1 MNVTRSLPR
10 RLVRLVPA
18 ALLMSSLALAQA
30 VDPAAAREQLKQ
42 GFALK
47 QQGKYA
53 EALPHLLESL
63 RLDPQV
69 KTLMNL
75 ADAEEHLGKL
85 VDASRHW
92 IQARDKAASAG
103 DDAARGET
111 AKRLSA
117 VEARMPKLTIV
128 LKGITPDKATVKRDA
143 VVLGAISLGVA
154 LPSDPGAHVILVE
167 AAGMESRTFD
177 VTLKEGESRTVEVGP
192 GPKVTAAAPVP
203 AATASSSATPSAAP
217 PAPAPPA
224 AQPAP
229 PAPASDASPP
239 GRTQRIAGLVSAGV
253 GVVALGV
260 AGIEFLSANGK
271 HDDALSHCS
280 GNTCDAQAFSLQDDA
295 RSAARLGNVF
305 AVVGGLFLVGGGV
318 LVFTAPRGES
328 GASATGAPSTTSAI
342 RATSFVAPTL
352 APGGGGFS
360 WKGTF

>member
-1 MNVTRSLPR
+1 MTRSLTR
-10 RLVRLVPA
+10 RLVPA
-18 ALLMSSLALAQA
+18 ALLVSSLAVAQA

-143 VVLGAISLGVA
+143 VVLGPISLGVA

-203 AATASSSATPSAAP
+203 ATTAAASAAP
-217 PAPAPPA
+217 EAAKPPPAPTTTEAAPPPA
-224 AQPAP
+224 ATSE
-229 PAPASDASPP
+229 ASSA
-239 GRTQRIAGLVSAGV
+239 GRTQRIAGFVTAGV

-260 AGIEFLSANGK
+260 AGIQFLSANSK

-280 GNTCDAQAFSLQDDA
+280 GSACDAEAFSLQDDA
-295 RSAARLGNVF
+295 HSAAKLGNVF

-318 LVFTAPRGES
+318 LVFTAPRGEN
-328 GASATGAPSTTSAI
+328 ATSAT
-342 RATSFVAPTL
+342 RATRASSFVGPTL